1 MAKLETDISQ
11 LLRKYQA
18 LTGKLPTI
26 GTAESATGG
35 RISDKITNIPGSS
48 DYFKGSI
55 IAYGNEIKINV
66 LGVKKETLENY
77 GAVSHQ
83 TAKEMAEGGRNILKV
98 DICISD
104 TGIAGPAGA
113 TPEKPVGLFYIGL
126 ANARHSTSREHRF
139 RGNREKN
146 KEGAAKAAL
155 GLLKEHLLDLIKE
168 ETPRNLEEKHV
179 VTCFLEHDRK
189 ILILRRSQ
197 KVSTYQGQWAG
208 VSGYIETS
216 NDQQASTEIT
226 EETGLAKED
235 IQLLK
240 KGKPLE
246 VVDESLNR
254 KWIVHPFL
262 FHVKTPQK
270 IKIDWEHKEAKWI
283 NASEITR
290 YETVPGL
297 AEALNRVIDKLD

>member
-1 MAKLETDISQ
+1 MAKLEAEISQ

-18 LTGKLPTI
+18 MTGKLPTI

-48 DYFKGSI
+48 DYFQGSI
-55 IAYGNEIKINV
+55 IAYSNEIKINV

-83 TAKEMAEGGRNILKV
+83 TAREMAEGGRNLLKV

-113 TPEKPVGLFYIGL
+113 TPEKPIGLFYIGL
-126 ANARHSTSREHRF
+126 ASAHHSTSSEHRF
-139 RGNREKN
+139 KGNRESN
-146 KEGAAKAAL
+146 KRDAANAAL
-155 GLLKEHLLDLIKE
+155 TLVKEYLLELMEK
-168 ETPRNLEEKHV
+168 ETPRNVEEKHV

-197 KVSTYQGQWAG
+197 QVGTYQGRWAG
-208 VSGYIETS
+208 VSGYLETS
-216 NDQQASTEIT
+216 DEEQAYTEIV

-235 IQLLK
+235 VQLLK
-240 KGKPLE
+240 KGEALE

-262 FHVKTPQK
+262 FHVKAPQK

-290 YETVPGL
+290 YQTVPGL
-297 AEALNRVIDKLD
+297 AEALNRVIGKIQ